1 MFLNE
6 TLTNLYTL
14 LLTEDERDS
23 LETEL
28 YGMGIVP
35 EDVELS
41 GLELFLSLPYMKVIE
56 YLGGEILDRWH
67 LALVQEINND
77 PWNVEK
83 HEYFTQNRSSR
94 DC

>member
-23 LETEL
+23 LERRL
-28 YGMGIVP
+28 YGMGMVP

-41 GLELFLSLPYMKVIE
+41 GLELFLSLPYIKVIDC
-56 YLGGEILDRWH
+56 LWGEVLIDGI
-67 LALVQEINND
+67 E
-77 PWNVEK
+77 P
-83 HEYFTQNRSSR
+83 
-94 DC
+94 